1 MDNPIDDIIIT
12 ESDIETE
19 CGDLELELEEELTE
33 DLSITLNFD

>member
-1 MDNPIDDIIIT
+1 MDNPIELI
-12 ESDIETE
+12 SDIETE